1 IWHGLGFD
9 RILIIE
15 LRIFGVI
22 VPYCPKMSSKSW
34 IKFWLR
40 LLLEVGTIEL
50 VGRTSTLKR
59 RSHQTPV

>member
-15 LRIFGVI
+15 LRIFLGI
-22 VPYCPKMSSKSW
+22 VAYCPKMSSKSW

-40 LLLEVGTIEL
+40 ETNTLVQVGEGIGRLLEW
-50 VGRTSTLKR
+50 GRTLAC
-59 RSHQTPV
+59 